1 MPFSMPPPDD
11 QPAPKTPTELPSYS
25 LDDSDEPV
33 GWRRWI
39 RGWRLAVTLAVLALL
54 IGSAFGARPLY
65 RELKA
70 RRALAIA
77 EQAGAAIDRGES
89 AEASTLLRQAA
100 LMAFNDERVADRV
113 TFHAARA
120 GDMASVAEIGKKMDA
135 GEASAEEI
143 LIFGERSLGAR
154 RAADVTRALEYLPP
168 DLPPDQDVKR
178 TLLQAGLLAAQQQPA
193 QAESVL
199 REALARIV
207 TPESDEI
214 RVTLANLLLS
224 GQDRSR
230 IDEARQLLELAAGG
244 TGKNSL
250 AALRVLALSQA
261 GLSPEAQQQL
271 DATVTRLRA
280 HPDCSAEDEIFI
292 ARLIVSSN
300 PDRKDEAVQTLVAR
314 LREGEAT
321 IDERAAAAR
330 WLVGL
335 QAHEAVLQ
343 LVTTEEAA
351 DHAGALMARLD
362 ALSELGRWDECSE
375 LIEANRGGTVP
386 DTLYH
391 LFRARIAGTRNDPA
405 AEEAEK
411 RLLRQVMQFAEL
423 PHVLFAARYAETVGW
438 KPEAFAAWRILAS
451 DSGAKADAL
460 RGQIRNFPPT
470 ATAIDGAAIAN
481 ELLAIQP
488 GDASA
493 RLSAAFFELLAG
505 QNIEASAATAEEFL
519 AADPE
524 SVDIRRVAALGRLR
538 TGQAAKGLSILPD
551 DNGEPRWQTLHAL
564 LLRAAGQKSAAD
576 RLAQKIDTSS
586 LTPEERTLLQE
597 N

>member
-1 MPFSMPPPDD
+1 MIPPKNDS
-11 QPAPKTPTELPSYS
+11 APKAPAELPSYS
-25 LDDSDEPV
+25 LDDADEPV

-39 RGWRLAVTLAVLALL
+39 RGWRLAVTLTVLAFL
-54 IGSAFGARPLY
+54 IGSAFGVRPLY

-100 LMAFNDERVADRV
+100 LMAFQDERVADRV

-135 GEASAEEI
+135 GEASVEEV
-143 LIFGERSLGAR
+143 LIFGERSLGAG
-154 RAADVTRALEYLPP
+154 RAADVARALEYLPP
-168 DLPPDQDVKR
+168 DLLPDQDVKR
-178 TLLQAGLLAAQQQPA
+178 TMIQAGLLAAQQQPA
-193 QAESVL
+193 QAESIL
-199 REALARIV
+199 RDALVRIV
-207 TPESDEI
+207 DPASDEL
-214 RVTLANLLLS
+214 RVMLANVLLS
-224 GQDRSR
+224 GEDRSR
-230 IDEARQLLELAAGG
+230 VDEARQLLEQAANGDG
-244 TGKNSL
+244 TNSL
-250 AALRVLALSQA
+250 AALRVLAMSQA
-261 GLSPEAQQQL
+261 GLSPDAQERL
-271 DATVTRLRA
+271 NATITRLRA
-280 HPDCSAEDEIFI
+280 HPDCSAEDEVFI
-292 ARLIVSSN
+292 ARLVVSSN
-300 PDRKDEAVQTLVAR
+300 PDRKDEAVQTLVTR
-314 LREGEAT
+314 LRERDAT
-321 IDERAAAAR
+321 IDQRAAAAR

-335 QAHEAVLQ
+335 QAHEAVLE
-343 LVTTEEAA
+343 LVTSEEAA

-362 ALSELGRWDECSE
+362 ALSGLDRWDECSE
-375 LIEANRGGTVP
+375 LIETNRGGTVP

-405 AEEAEK
+405 TEEAEK
-411 RLLRQVMQFAEL
+411 RQLRQVMQFAEL

-470 ATAIDGAAIAN
+470 ATAADGVAIAN
-481 ELLAIQP
+481 ELLALQP
-488 GDASA
+488 QDPSA
-493 RLSAAFFELLAG
+493 RLSAAFFSLLAG

-524 SVDIRRVAALGRLR
+524 LVDIRRVAALARLR
-538 TGQAAKGLSILPD
+538 AGKPAQGLSILPD
-551 DNGEPRWQTLHAL
+551 DNGEPRWQTLRVA
-564 LLRAAGQKSAAD
+564 LLRAAGRKSEAEQLAA
-576 RLAQKIDTSS
+576 QIDPST
-586 LTPEERTLLQE
+586 LMPEEKAMLG